1 MDLRRWFSALKNK
14 KRDFDLVLLDDK
26 YPLSKRALCLPSGRL
41 REGVSAL
48 KRANHILF
56 TRDRNTE
63 NSKLK
68 NKLTK
73 WNIPFHCVEFF
84 MDKPISIVDNHYL
97 KADENFS
104 LVLGIAKPE
113 QVIKQMIKWRIRPI
127 RSFILPDHG
136 EIPESQI
143 LIEVEKG
150 RKIVT
155 TEKDFHRHKNFFY
168 SIKSE
173 VYIVSL
179 HTNFESQL
187 LRFG

>member
-1 MDLRRWFSALKNK
+1 MSEFGTPDYWILEDGFQHLKI

-56 TRDRNTE
+56 TRDRNTN

-84 MDKPISIVDNHYL
+84 MDKPISIVDNQ
-97 KADENFS
+97 S
-104 LVLGIAKPE
+104 
-113 QVIKQMIKWRIRPI
+113 
-127 RSFILPDHG
+127 
-136 EIPESQI
+136 ES
-143 LIEVEKG
+143 
-150 RKIVT
+150 R
-155 TEKDFHRHKNFFY
+155 
-168 SIKSE
+168 
-173 VYIVSL
+173 
-179 HTNFESQL
+179 
-187 LRFG
+187 